1 MLMNAVEYWA
11 MNNPIRGTIQRR
23 LEAPRLQQLCQ
34 GRADTVLEIGCGQGL
49 GAAIIRSVFRPRE
62 YCGIDLD
69 PKMIRRARKKQRDLS
84 GAEFL
89 QADAAQLPFTDNHYD
104 LVVDFGII
112 HHIPNWRD
120 ALAEIHRV
128 LKPQGEFFFEELPVE
143 TWERGIGKPLR
154 KVLKH
159 PYDDMFRQLE
169 FVRELES
176 LGFDVE
182 VREDSLIGLYH
193 FWGRATKTH

>member
-11 MNNPIRGTIQRR
+11 MNNPVRGLIQKRI
-23 LEAPRLQQLCQ
+23 EAPRLRQLCNGQ
-34 GRADTVLEIGCGQGL
+34 VDSVLEIGCGQGL
-49 GAAIIRSVFRPRE
+49 GAEIIRGLYSPFE

-69 PKMIRRARKKQRDLS
+69 PKMIRRARKKQGDWTSAR
-84 GAEFL
+84 FL
-89 QADAAQLPFTDNHYD
+89 QGDAARLPFTDNHFD

-120 ALAEIHRV
+120 ALAGIHRV

-143 TWERGIGKPLR
+143 TWEKGIGR
-154 KVLKH
+154 RLKNLLDH
-159 PYDDMFRQLE
+159 PYDEMFRQSE
-169 FVRELES
+169 FVSELER

-182 VREDSLIGLYH
+182 SCDDSLVGLYH
-193 FWGRATKTH
+193 FWGRATKSH

>member
-11 MNNPIRGTIQRR
+11 MNNPIRGTIQKR

-49 GAAIIRSVFRPRE
+49 GAAIIRSIFSPRD

-69 PKMIRRARKKQRDLS
+69 PKMIQRARKKQRDLS
-84 GAEFL
+84 GAKFL

-143 TWERGIGKPLR
+143 TWERGIGRPL
-154 KVLKH
+154 KKLLKH

-182 VREDSLIGLYH
+182 VREDCLIGLYH